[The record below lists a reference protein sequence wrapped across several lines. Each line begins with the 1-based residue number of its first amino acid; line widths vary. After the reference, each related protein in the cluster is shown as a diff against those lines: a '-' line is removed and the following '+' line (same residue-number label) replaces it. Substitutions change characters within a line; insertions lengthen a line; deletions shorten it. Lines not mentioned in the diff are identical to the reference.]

1 MCHDICQN
9 GPKLNSYC
17 WIRPENVCF
26 GPNDAFLYDVLKV
39 LNSTPLSASGLLGQL
54 RYFLA
59 SYQLVRNVCS
69 MFWPV
74 WWDKHLEVLT
84 WHCMCFDIC
93 LAGNLFSISL
103 QVWFWKWLF
112 RPKWSA
118 FMRDVLKLLNL
129 TPSSF
134 WGLAGRFKYF
144 QPLVLWCWLNWSVL
158 AYFWSVKRD

>member
-1 MCHDICQN
+1 MSVLVRMA
-9 GPKLNSYC
+9 P
-17 WIRPENVCF
+17 
-26 GPNDAFLYDVLKV
+26 FLYDGLKV

-93 LAGNLFSISL
+93 LAGNLSSISL

-112 RPKWSA
+112 SPKWSA
-118 FMRDVLKLLNL
+118 FMCDVLNLLNL

-144 QPLVLWCWLNWSVL
+144 RPLVLWCWLNWSVL